1 MHVSRNLDRAAR
13 SATTPTVMP
22 RSDRR
27 RPLLFLVALL
37 AVLLAVLGVGACSKS
52 GSPNAPYGGG
62 GGGGTGGG
70 GTGTP
75 FNLGPFGLN
84 QSATLTFANAGT
96 IGYHC
101 IPHQAM
107 GMTGS
112 VQVDA
117 GGPDSALVQ
126 IAASG
131 LTYTPPTA
139 HVRPGGHLRWVN
151 ASASTVHTVT
161 SD

>member
-1 MHVSRNLDRAAR
+1 MHASRNLNRATR
-13 SATTPTVMP
+13 STTTPTVML

-27 RPLLFLVALL
+27 RRLLCL
-37 AVLLAVLGVGACSKS
+37 AALLAVLGVGACSKS
-52 GSPNAPYGGG
+52 GSPVAPYGGG
-62 GGGGTGGG
+62 GVGGTGA
-70 GTGTP
+70 P

-84 QSATLTFANAGT
+84 QSATLTFTNAGT
-96 IGYHC
+96 FGYHC
-101 IPHQAM
+101 IPHQSM

-112 VQVDA
+112 VQVEA

-131 LTYTPPTA
+131 LTYTPATA
-139 HVRPGGHLRWVN
+139 RIRPGGRVRWVN

>member
-1 MHVSRNLDRAAR
+1 MLTSRNLNRATR
-13 SATTPTVMP
+13 RATTPTVML

-27 RPLLFLVALL
+27 LLQLLCLASLHVA
-37 AVLLAVLGVGACSKS
+37 LLAVLGVGACSKS
-52 GSPNAPYGGG
+52 GSPTAPYG
-62 GGGGTGGG
+62 GGG

-96 IGYHC
+96 FGYHC

-112 VQVDA
+112 VQVEA
-117 GGPDSALVQ
+117 GGADSAVVQ

-131 LTYTPPTA
+131 LTYTPPTT
-139 HVRPGGHLRWVN
+139 HIRPGGHVRWVN

-161 SD
+161 SN

>member
-1 MHVSRNLDRAAR
+1 VIL
-13 SATTPTVMP
+13 

-27 RPLLFLVALL
+27 RFQLLYLASLLVALL
-37 AVLLAVLGVGACSKS
+37 AVLGAGACSKS
-52 GSPNAPYGGG
+52 DSPTAPYGGG
-62 GGGGTGGG
+62 GGGGAGGG

-84 QSATLTFANAGT
+84 QSATLIFANAGT
-96 IGYHC
+96 FGYHC
-101 IPHQAM
+101 IPHQGM

-112 VQVDA
+112 VQVEA
-117 GGPDSALVQ
+117 GGPDSAVVQ

-131 LTYTPPTA
+131 LTYTPTTA
-139 HVRPGGHLRWVN
+139 HIRPGGHMRWVN

>member
-1 MHVSRNLDRAAR
+1 MHVSRNLDRTAR
-13 SATTPTVMP
+13 SATTPTVML

-27 RPLLFLVALL
+27 RLQFLFLVALL
-37 AVLLAVLGVGACSKS
+37 AVLGAGACSKS
-52 GSPNAPYGGG
+52 GSPTSPYGGG
-62 GGGGTGGG
+62 GGG

-84 QSATLTFANAGT
+84 QSAALTFANAGT
-96 IGYHC
+96 FGYHC
-101 IPHQAM
+101 IPHQGM

-112 VQVDA
+112 VQVEV
-117 GGPDSALVQ
+117 GGPDSAVVQ

-131 LTYTPPTA
+131 LTFTPTTA
-139 HVRPGGHLRWVN
+139 HIRPGGHMRWVN